1 VVAAQLARTLPGI
14 QLTATSVVAGG
25 DALLVN
31 YAATSPAGSV
41 SDGVD
46 SFVFAED
53 AIKIQT
59 ALFTVVP
66 TPES

>member
-1 VVAAQLARTLPGI
+1 MVLETLPGI
-14 QLTATSVVAGG
+14 QLTAASVVAGG
-25 DALLVN
+25 AALLVN
-31 YAATSPAGSV
+31 YTATSPAGSV

-59 ALFTVVP
+59 ASFTVVP
-66 TPES
+66 TA